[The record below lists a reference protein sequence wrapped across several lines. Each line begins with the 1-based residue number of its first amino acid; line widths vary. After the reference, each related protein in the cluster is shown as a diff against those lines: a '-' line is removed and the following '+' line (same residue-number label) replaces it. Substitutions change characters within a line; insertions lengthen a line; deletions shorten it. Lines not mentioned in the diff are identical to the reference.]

1 MNFLRFISLF
11 TCNEVKIMTEKKCT
25 KYESLF
31 TFSSEEELKE
41 HLDECEDC
49 RREQEEM
56 DKISELI
63 QEVRPYYFQK
73 RTNSIN
79 SFKVACVLF
88 IGLFAGTLLGYF
100 VQFPYVDSSS
110 YTVSSTSSVS
120 NVNEYGMALDNY
132 GLITVN

>member
-1 MNFLRFISLF
+1 
-11 TCNEVKIMTEKKCT
+11 MTEKKCT

-88 IGLFAGTLLGYF
+88 IVRICILRIFWHSKKQHSF
-100 VQFPYVDSSS
+100 
-110 YTVSSTSSVS
+110 
-120 NVNEYGMALDNY
+120 
-132 GLITVN
+132 

>member
-1 MNFLRFISLF
+1 MNFLKFISLF

-63 QEVRPYYFQK
+63 QEVRPYYFQQ
-73 RTNSIN
+73 RRNSIN

>member
-1 MNFLRFISLF
+1 MNFLKFISLF
-11 TCNEVKIMTEKKCT
+11 TCNEVKIMKEKKCT

-56 DKISELI
+56 DKISDLI

-73 RTNSIN
+73 RRNSIN
-79 SFKVACVLF
+79 SFKVACVLL